1 MAERYGK
8 GNLAALERE
17 ALKRLDKLRHARRA
31 LRDIE
36 GQIASASHNRLVKIG
51 QVRNPEKS
59 LNDLDKEII
68 RELESLRR
76 KYEQAPPDRPPE
88 PDFQWFFIEE
98 LYRLLDKLIRK
109 AWRLQNRDEDEL
121 PPPPKPPDFS

>member
-1 MAERYGK
+1 MAERDRK
-8 GNLAALERE
+8 GNLVTLERE
-17 ALKRLDKLRHARRA
+17 ALKRLDKLRQAQRA

-36 GQIASASHNRLVKIG
+36 GQIASASHDRLIQIG
-51 QVRNPEKS
+51 QVRNSEKS
-59 LNDLDKEII
+59 LDDLDKEII
-68 RELESLRR
+68 RELENLRK
-76 KYEQAPPDRPPE
+76 KYERAPRDRAPD
-88 PDFQWFFIEE
+88 PDFQWSFIEE